1 MRHPACN
8 PHGVS
13 DALRFFVRPTL
24 RDAPLLLAFGGWND
38 AGEAAT
44 MALRYVAS
52 HAGAAPLAKI
62 DCEEFFDFTVERPQV
77 GFGEEGGHRIEW
89 PDTLFR
95 YGSMDPAREIVLG
108 WGPEPHLRWRHYC
121 DCVLRFVGCLAVRR
135 VVLLGA
141 YLADVVYSR
150 PVGVSGFSSDPGA
163 LGTAGVAASHYEG
176 PTGIAGVLGDR
187 LSAEG
192 VEFASLW
199 AGLPHY
205 IGVSPNPRGA
215 LALLERL
222 TTLIGLRL
230 DLEPL
235 RGEAARFEEKISA
248 LVAEDPELGEY
259 VRQLKRRD
267 FAQ

>member
-1 MRHPACN
+1 
-8 PHGVS
+8 VS
-13 DALRFFVRPTL
+13 DPLRFFVRPSL

-44 MALRYVAS
+44 MALSTIAS
-52 HAGAAPLAKI
+52 HAGAAPLAEI

-77 GFGEEGGHRIEW
+77 GFAEDGAHRIEW
-89 PDTLFR
+89 PHTVFR
-95 YGSMDPAREIVLG
+95 YGSMDPAREVVLG

-121 DCVLRFVGCLAVRR
+121 DCVLRFVRCLEVRR

-150 PVGVSGFSSDPGA
+150 PVAVSGYTGDRLE
-163 LGTAGVAASHYEG
+163 LGTSSASTSHYEG

-187 LSAEG
+187 LAAEG
-192 VEFASLW
+192 IEFSALW

-222 TTLIGLRL
+222 STLIGLRL

-235 RGEAARFEEKISA
+235 RREAAHFEGKVSA